1 MRAHAFRKAIRHPE
15 LVEGSD
21 SCRTSDS
28 STINKSLSYQKGYSR
43 LPSPP
48 TTKIDTLADWVYL
61 GSTSMAEIQK
71 TPTTVGNAEMAQRFV
86 QFVMMQA
93 QNIYYVLGKI
103 PSPDGRPIPP
113 NLEAA
118 KLLIDQLEMV
128 QEKTRNNLST
138 QETSILEDALKNV
151 RLGFVEASGG
161 TPASMMPK
169 SQLGEFPMDEDY
181 DQDSLDDAKS
191 APLPSAPDS
200 GGAAPASTPTPVESE
215 SKKKFTKSYG

>member
-1 MRAHAFRKAIRHPE
+1 
-15 LVEGSD
+15 
-21 SCRTSDS
+21 
-28 STINKSLSYQKGYSR
+28 
-43 LPSPP
+43 
-48 TTKIDTLADWVYL
+48 
-61 GSTSMAEIQK
+61 MAEIQK
-71 TPTTVGNAEMAQRFV
+71 NQSTVGNAEMAQRFV

-103 PSPDGRPIPP
+103 PSPDGRAIPP

-128 QEKTRNNLST
+128 QEKTRNNLIP
-138 QETSILEDALKNV
+138 QESQILEDALKNV
-151 RLGFVEASGG
+151 RLAFVEASGG

-181 DQDSLDDAKS
+181 DQDPADAAKS
-191 APLPSAPDS
+191 GPLPDEPESAPHAPPSAP
-200 GGAAPASTPTPVESE
+200 APVPPEE

>member
-1 MRAHAFRKAIRHPE
+1 
-15 LVEGSD
+15 
-21 SCRTSDS
+21 
-28 STINKSLSYQKGYSR
+28 
-43 LPSPP
+43 
-48 TTKIDTLADWVYL
+48 
-61 GSTSMAEIQK
+61 MAEIQK
-71 TPTTVGNAEMAQRFV
+71 NPTTVGNAEMAQRFV

-103 PSPDGRPIPP
+103 PAQDGRALPP

-128 QEKTRNNLST
+128 QEKTRNNLSA
-138 QETSILEDALKNV
+138 QESGILEDALKNV
-151 RLGFVEASGG
+151 RLAFVESSGG

-181 DQDSLDDAKS
+181 DQDPADTVKS
-191 APLPSAPDS
+191 GPLPTPPASPAPPA
-200 GGAAPASTPTPVESE
+200 AAPAETE